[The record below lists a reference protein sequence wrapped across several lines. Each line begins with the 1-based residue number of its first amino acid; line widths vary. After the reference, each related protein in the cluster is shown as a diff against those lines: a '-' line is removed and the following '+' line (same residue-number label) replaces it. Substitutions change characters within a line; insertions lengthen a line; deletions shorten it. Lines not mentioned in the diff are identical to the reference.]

1 MKRNK
6 SAKFAKSVQS
16 SRIPYLIAVL
26 AFLFSLYAL
35 YNKALFNAGTTQ
47 FDEPIYISALL
58 VSVLFLIM
66 VIAFFKHLGQ
76 WNFLAVL
83 LAALFP
89 VSYMLSYFFAVSNYL
104 AVNEILI
111 ALFCFMLFIM
121 GYFLA
126 KQESHMEMAG
136 NVILLSG
143 YVAVLFGLLN
153 WFGNASFWG
162 LIQYTWTTGEKK
174 PVFQDAVWYAA
185 DGPRIAS
192 FFQYSNAYA
201 GYLIG
206 LVLMAAIVM
215 LYSQKKWVTYLS
227 AFMIVPMLVSF
238 FLTLSRGAMVVLP
251 FVILF
256 LLFFLKPAKQVLLAL
271 YLLAGLVL
279 SLPILSPVNQ
289 IGRELQEAADPD
301 KYFLGCLI
309 IVVASGVYTLVY
321 WALNRYAAAPVERLG
336 DKIGAWKWSTVYIP
350 LLFVIVGAVSL
361 VLLVSTGLS
370 KLLPDSVRARIEN
383 ISIGA
388 QTVQERGTF
397 YADALKIFADY
408 PLFGAGGGGWKALYQ
423 TYQTY
428 PYVSTNVHNFFLQ
441 HLVESG
447 IVGFLFLLLLMGV
460 MAYGYV
466 RFLRKRH
473 LTGQTF
479 PHESFAL
486 VAFASGI
493 LSHSLIDFDMKYVYL
508 AAAVFFVFGVLSRH
522 VDFQLPKLYFPKAIP
537 WIVLIAAIFTLYLA
551 GRLFMAHSNYQKAL
565 AVAKTSNEFY
575 DIVEPLDD
583 AVSLSKNPDYLRQ
596 KLALYQQAYQVSGR
610 EEFKTQALNTIE
622 DLRKYEPYD
631 RLSYLAILDFYRQ
644 HEMHEEARTLIN
656 RALELFPW
664 DTTVY
669 DRAIALHVEWGNRET
684 GRESW
689 DRAIAIY
696 DQVLDKIREQD
707 QIPDGQLKGRPI
719 QVTKTMA
726 INIGQVL
733 YFKGQYERSA
743 ETLHPFVNEQM
754 NEEDRLI
761 LRFYLASLMKLGQPN
776 EELYEKFVT
785 KYPEEKIQTDLLVNH
800 ISN

>member
-1 MKRNK
+1 MKRDK
-6 SAKFAKSVQS
+6 SAKS
-16 SRIPYLIAVL
+16 SRMPYLFVAL
-26 AFLFSLYAL
+26 AYFFSFYAL

-58 VSVLFLIM
+58 VSILFLIM
-66 VIAFFKHLGQ
+66 VIAFFRQLGQ

-89 VSYMLSYFFAVSNYL
+89 VSYMISYFFAVSNYL

-111 ALFCFMLFIM
+111 SLFCFMLFIM

-126 KQESHMEMAG
+126 KQDSHIELAG
-136 NVILLSG
+136 NVILISG

-192 FFQYSNAYA
+192 FFQYSNSYA

-206 LVLMAAIVM
+206 LVMMAAIVM
-215 LYSQKKWVTYLS
+215 LYSKKKWVVYLS
-227 AFMIVPMLVSF
+227 AFMVVPMLVSF

-251 FVILF
+251 FAILF
-256 LLFFLKPAKQVLLAL
+256 LLFFLKPSKQVLLAL

-289 IGRELQEAADPD
+289 IGRELQEAADPG

-309 IVVASGVYTLVY
+309 IVAASGVYTLVY

-370 KLLPDSVRARIEN
+370 KMLPDSVRARIEN

-447 IVGFLFLLLLMGV
+447 IIGFLFLVLLMGV

-493 LSHSLIDFDMKYVYL
+493 LSHSLIDFDMKYVYI

-522 VDFQLPKLYFPKAIP
+522 IDIQWPKIHFPKAVP
-537 WIVLIAAIFTLYLA
+537 WILLIAAIFTLYLA

-565 AVAKTSNEFY
+565 ATAEISNEFY
-575 DIVEPLDD
+575 KIAEPLDD

-596 KLALYQQAYQVSGR
+596 KLALYQQAYQSFGL
-610 EEFKTQALNTIE
+610 EEFEKKARQAVD
-622 DLRKYEPYD
+622 DLLKYEPYN
-631 RLSYLAILDFYRQ
+631 RLGYLAILDYYRQ
-644 HEMHEEARTLIN
+644 KQMHDEAKALVN
-656 RALELFPW
+656 RALQLFPW
-664 DTTVY
+664 DPTIY
-669 DRAIALHVEWGNRET
+669 DRAITLHVEWGNQEPDRA
-684 GRESW
+684 SW
-689 DRAIAIY
+689 DRAISIY
-696 DQVLDKIREQD
+696 DQFLVKIREQN
-707 QIPDGQLKGRPI
+707 QIPEGQLRGMPL
-719 QVTKTMA
+719 QVPKNMA
-726 INIGQVL
+726 LNIGQVFYL
-733 YFKGQYERSA
+733 KGQYNRSA
-743 ETLHPFVNEQM
+743 EVLQPFVNEQM
-754 NEEDRLI
+754 NEEDRPVI
-761 LRFYLASLMKLGQPN
+761 RFYLASLMKLGQPN
-776 EELYEKFVT
+776 EELYTKFVI
-785 KYPEEKIQTDLLVNH
+785 KYPEEKLQTDLLVNP